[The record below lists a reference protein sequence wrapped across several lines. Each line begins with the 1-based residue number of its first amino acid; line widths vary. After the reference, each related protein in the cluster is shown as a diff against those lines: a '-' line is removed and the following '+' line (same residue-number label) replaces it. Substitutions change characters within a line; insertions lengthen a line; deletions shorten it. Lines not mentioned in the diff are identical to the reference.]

1 MFGKRTYRSRD
12 LIGSIILWSFQRL
25 AACLHESGIW
35 SRILCNF
42 DRDSPYNIRLLIW
55 AIDVRLLCPY
65 VIVPYHVLFSV
76 LFLHFDIITFLFICI
91 TCVTYNQNL
100 EITALFTDL
109 NISLFLYCRV
119 HRDLPVCLSVG
130 GGHTSN
136 DYECGIYGL
145 CQECVSD
152 SMYIRWFV
160 DRQCCVMTVWYVTF
174 STMSQFPWQL
184 VAHSEDDSRLVSTFV

>member
-1 MFGKRTYRSRD
+1 MSREFD
-12 LIGSIILWSFQRL
+12 HEFCVTLTEIL
-25 AACLHESGIW
+25 
-35 SRILCNF
+35 RITFANMSDRCTTFVPLCN
-42 DRDSPYNIRLLIW
+42 SSLS
-55 AIDVRLLCPY
+55 CP
-65 VIVPYHVLFSV
+65 VQCSVPPFWYYY
-76 LFLHFDIITFLFICI
+76 FLFICI

-152 SMYIRWFV
+152 SMYITWFV

-184 VAHSEDDSRLVSTFV
+184 VAHSEDDCRLVSTFL

>member
-1 MFGKRTYRSRD
+1 MSD
-12 LIGSIILWSFQRL
+12 
-25 AACLHESGIW
+25 
-35 SRILCNF
+35 
-42 DRDSPYNIRLLIW
+42 
-55 AIDVRLLCPY
+55 RLLCPY

-152 SMYIRWFV
+152 SMYIR
-160 DRQCCVMTVWYVTF
+160 
-174 STMSQFPWQL
+174 
-184 VAHSEDDSRLVSTFV
+184 

>member
-1 MFGKRTYRSRD
+1 MSDRCTTFVP
-12 LIGSIILWSFQRL
+12 
-25 AACLHESGIW
+25 
-35 SRILCNF
+35 LCN
-42 DRDSPYNIRLLIW
+42 SSLS
-55 AIDVRLLCPY
+55 CP
-65 VIVPYHVLFSV
+65 VQCSVPPFWYYY
-76 LFLHFDIITFLFICI
+76 FLFICI

-152 SMYIRWFV
+152 SMYITWFV

-184 VAHSEDDSRLVSTFV
+184 VAHSEDDCRLVSTFL